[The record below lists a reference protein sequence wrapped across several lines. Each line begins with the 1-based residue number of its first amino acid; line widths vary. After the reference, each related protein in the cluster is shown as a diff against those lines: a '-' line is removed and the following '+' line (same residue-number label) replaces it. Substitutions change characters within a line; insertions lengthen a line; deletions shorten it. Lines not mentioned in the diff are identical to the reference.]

1 MTEKLRLSGES
12 ADSLGNQ
19 EIYGRVFLDAL
30 KNYSQLE
37 VCDQSDVMERAYR
50 VRGLVDMF
58 AGDLISPLDV
68 QAALMAGVVRKAY
81 DGDGPSSAAAKR
93 SIAEV
98 VTDPALSNRE
108 ANHLAGLLEDIHK
121 TKDASGEHRVKM
133 ALATDYKPETIAMI
147 ADSYEG
153 DIPMEVWRETQP
165 LLDFDHMEE
174 FAQSVKIEAI
184 IIEACELIDNMIN
197 PPSDNQSY
205 MLQRVLEAES
215 FYAPIAAALGLSSM
229 ASMLRGQAN
238 KIRLEKQFKHGYV
251 EKAEQINQ
259 KIIDIGVDNIIR
271 GVVGVD
277 EASSEFVS
285 SVYSDGSD
293 GLPIADLGNFAVDVS
308 GSVMVGNYRLKD
320 DGGLANKIDNY
331 GGELSMDVVG
341 AMVISDNL
349 EELAEQFAKFV
360 RRSLDCPDLQL
371 KPAKSKT
378 RPIFVQGTEE
388 FVGAVEGYLSRVG
401 VSKDQYQVKL
411 QAQSGEPDSVEEYGY
426 EKHKVAKV
434 MMLDVNGIPVEVQF
448 ITKQERYRSR
458 FEEVAHI
465 VHKYLKQFPEDISKE
480 QRLEIVRD
488 ACRALKNIYD
498 LKKSLGQPDDYDW
511 LNSEMLDKIARAI

>member
-1 MTEKLRLSGES
+1 MIEKTRSSVEV
-12 ADSLGNQ
+12 ADKFDN
-19 EIYGRVFLDAL
+19 EAAYERVF
-30 KNYSQLE
+30 NGVLE
-37 VCDQSDVMERAYR
+37 GCSRAEACDQPDIIERAYR
-50 VRGLVDMF
+50 VRRLANMF
-58 AGDLISPLDV
+58 AGRLIRPLDI
-68 QAALMAGVVRKAY
+68 QAASMAGIVRSVY
-81 DGDGPSSAAAKR
+81 DDEGAKSEAAKWAL
-93 SIAEV
+93 AEAI
-98 VTDPALSNRE
+98 TSPELSYQE
-108 ANHLAGLLEDIHK
+108 GEHLTGLLEDMHR
-121 TKDASGEHRVKM
+121 TKNASGEHRTKM
-133 ALATDYKPETIAMI
+133 AALGNYKPETMAMI

-153 DIPMEVWRETQP
+153 DIPMEVWKETQP
-165 LLDFDHMEE
+165 LLDFDHMDE

-197 PPSDNQSY
+197 PPSGNQSY
-205 MLQRVLEAES
+205 ILQRVLEAES
-215 FYAPIAAALGLSSM
+215 FYAPMAAALGLSSM

-238 KIRLEKQFKHGYV
+238 KIRLEKQLKHSHV
-251 EKAEQINQ
+251 EKAEQISQ
-259 KIIDIGVDNIIR
+259 KIVRLGVDNIIR
-271 GVVGVD
+271 GVMGVD
-277 EASSEFVS
+277 EDEAGVVS

-293 GLPIADLGNFAVDVS
+293 GLPVADLGNFVVDVD
-308 GSVMVGNYRLKD
+308 GSLMVGNYRLKD

-341 AMVISDNL
+341 AMIISNNL
-349 EELAEQFAKFV
+349 EQLAEQFAKFA
-360 RRSLDCPDLQL
+360 RRSLDRPDLQL

-378 RPIFVQGTEE
+378 RPIYIQGTEE
-388 FVGAVEGYLSRVG
+388 FVGAIEGYLSRAG

-434 MMLDVNGIPVEVQF
+434 MMLDANGIPVEVQF

-480 QRLEIVRD
+480 QRLEIVSD

-498 LKKSLGQPDDYDW
+498 LKKNLGQSDDYDW
-511 LNSEMLDKIARAI
+511 LDSEMLDKIARSI